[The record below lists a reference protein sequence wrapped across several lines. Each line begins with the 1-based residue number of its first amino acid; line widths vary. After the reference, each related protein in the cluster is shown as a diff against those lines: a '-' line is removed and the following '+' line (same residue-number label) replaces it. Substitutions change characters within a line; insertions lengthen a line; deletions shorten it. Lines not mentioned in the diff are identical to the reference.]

1 MQGKKGLFTSWGLCL
16 VTGSILLDRLLWD
29 YAPSAAV
36 SNRLKVVGDQGDDS
50 YKDACTKPNGLCA
63 ISETHIVE
71 VVL

>member
-1 MQGKKGLFTSWGLCL
+1 MQGKKGPFISWGLCL

-50 YKDACTKPNGLCA
+50 DKDACAKPNGLSA